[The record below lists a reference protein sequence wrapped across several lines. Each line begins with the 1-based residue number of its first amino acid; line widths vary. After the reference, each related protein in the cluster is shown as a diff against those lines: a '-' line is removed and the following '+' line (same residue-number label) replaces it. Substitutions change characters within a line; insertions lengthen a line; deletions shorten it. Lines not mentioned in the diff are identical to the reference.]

1 MKYKNPDDL
10 GVLDLAVFVLSI
22 YVLVVMGVETFVDLS
37 YEVIRLLQYI
47 DWVICIFFLI
57 EFSIRF
63 VEAPNKLKF
72 MKWGW
77 IDLMASIP
85 MLPYL
90 HFGRIFRLTR
100 LVRAVRMFM
109 RTRSMVRYI
118 STKNQTTVGSAVLLG
133 AFLLIFSSV
142 SILHFETAPHSN
154 IKTAE
159 DAIWW
164 GVVTISTVGYGDLY
178 PVTSAGRLIGIILIS
193 GGVGLFGVFTA
204 YIASIFVVDNK
215 KPLIPEK
222 PEDITSQLK

>member
-1 MKYKNPDDL
+1 MKHKNPEDL

-22 YVLVVMGVETFVDLS
+22 YVLIVMGIEAFSNLPQ
-37 YEVIRLLQYI
+37 EVAKLLQYI
-47 DWVICIFFLI
+47 DWVICIFFLG

-63 VEAPNKLKF
+63 FEAPNKFEF
-72 MKWGW
+72 MRWGW
-77 IDLMASIP
+77 IDLLASIP

-90 HFGRIFRLTR
+90 HLGRIFRLMR

-109 RTRSMVRYI
+109 RTRSVVHFI

-133 AFLLIFSSV
+133 ALLLIFSSV
-142 SILHFETAPHSN
+142 SILYFETAPNSN

-178 PVTSAGRLIGIILIS
+178 PVTSAGRLIGMILIS

-204 YIASIFVVDNK
+204 YIASIFVVDNR
-215 KPLIPEK
+215 KPLISEE
-222 PEDITSQLK
+222 EDITSQLK